1 MIKRKNFPLFSHR
14 FNIYKIFFIAQIL
27 TIKNFPEFIFDHFRT
42 EDKNNIFFYQFTVN
56 STQVIEIESSS
67 TTSLLN
73 ADKNHPK
80 SNMVEQMVT
89 SNGGWLELEH
99 LEVR

>member
-1 MIKRKNFPLFSHR
+1 M
-14 FNIYKIFFIAQIL
+14 
-27 TIKNFPEFIFDHFRT
+27 
-42 EDKNNIFFYQFTVN
+42 N

-73 ADKNHPK
+73 ADKNLPK
-80 SNMVEQMVT
+80 SNMIEQMVT

-99 LEVR
+99 LEVNNLKFFTNNLMKF

>member
-1 MIKRKNFPLFSHR
+1 M
-14 FNIYKIFFIAQIL
+14 
-27 TIKNFPEFIFDHFRT
+27 
-42 EDKNNIFFYQFTVN
+42 N
-56 STQVIEIESSS
+56 STQVIEMESSS

-73 ADKNHPK
+73 ADKNQPK

-99 LEVR
+99 LEVSESL

>member
-1 MIKRKNFPLFSHR
+1 M
-14 FNIYKIFFIAQIL
+14 
-27 TIKNFPEFIFDHFRT
+27 
-42 EDKNNIFFYQFTVN
+42 N

-73 ADKNHPK
+73 ADKNLPK
-80 SNMVEQMVT
+80 SNMIEQMVT

-99 LEVR
+99 LEVNKFYYLRFQ

>member
-1 MIKRKNFPLFSHR
+1 MLVNNKNTFPRKIVTL
-14 FNIYKIFFIAQIL
+14 YFFIASL
-27 TIKNFPEFIFDHFRT
+27 S
-42 EDKNNIFFYQFTVN
+42 VN

-73 ADKNHPK
+73 ADKNLPK
-80 SNMVEQMVT
+80 SNMIEQMVT

-99 LEVR
+99 LEVNINFIISDL